1 MTRAFSAF
9 VSLFYI
15 VEYLAD
21 IPLIL
26 QPLAD
31 IIRRAL
37 IFLVCFLY

>member
-9 VSLFYI
+9 ASLFYI

-31 IIRRAL
+31 NIRRAS